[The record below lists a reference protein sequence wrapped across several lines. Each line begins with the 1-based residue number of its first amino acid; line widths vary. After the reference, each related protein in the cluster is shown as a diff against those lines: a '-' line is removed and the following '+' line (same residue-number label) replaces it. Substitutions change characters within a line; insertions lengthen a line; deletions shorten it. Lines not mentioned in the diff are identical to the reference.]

1 MMLAFLVMALW
12 CAVLLGGSVH
22 LARSCADDI
31 RSDR

>member
-22 LARSCADDI
+22 LARSCAPD
-31 RSDR
+31 